1 MPRKQPMP
9 EERDAGRAAGSDAGE
24 GGRADGRSPAGGAPD
39 GRSPEGRVPEG
50 RAIALPVA
58 TVTLLEDR
66 AHVVRRGSVALG
78 AAVERVRVASI
89 APVASDRTLAVTL
102 VEGTGV
108 SVLDARIRRRAVV
121 RLKGGTAEES
131 DVRPEREELERERDQ
146 LMQTMAGL
154 RGERDAATRQA
165 AALDRAAG
173 LAMAELSEDVAWGA
187 PVDDAWS
194 HRLDELARE
203 HGALGQR
210 SVELDREIER
220 LEATVA
226 RVTARID
233 VLEGP
238 AEEERADLEIDL
250 QGPAGA
256 ACVLR
261 VDYVVPGACWRPC
274 HTARLSGGEGGAPA
288 QVELETD
295 ACVWQNTGEDWRD
308 VELVLSTE
316 RASLGVEPPRLG
328 SDVLMATRRSET
340 VVVEAREQDI
350 ETTGLGQG
358 AQGAG
363 RAVVAELPGID
374 DAGEVQTLRAP
385 ERASIPSDGR
395 PYRVRLGSFRGDA
408 ELELVTYP
416 ELLSSV
422 LLKSTQDNRGGGPIL
437 AGPVDLVRA
446 SGLCGHTSIR
456 YVAPGER
463 FELGWGPDA
472 DLRVSREVEG
482 LDEKTRMLSA
492 WSVRRTLVRVKL
504 SNLGDQAVRVSV
516 TERLPVSEIEKVRVS
531 VDAERV
537 TGHRRPD
544 ENGFVR
550 WQVGLEPFGHEELE
564 LVWELRRHEDVVGV

>member
-1 MPRKQPMP
+1 MPGKQARP
-9 EERDAGRAAGSDAGE
+9 ERREAEPVARV
-24 GGRADGRSPAGGAPD
+24 PGA
-39 GRSPEGRVPEG
+39 EGRV
-50 RAIALPVA
+50 IDLPVA

-66 AHVVRRGSVALG
+66 AHVVRRGSVAL
-78 AAVERVRVASI
+78 AAAGERVRVERI
-89 APVASDRTLAVTL
+89 APVASDRTLAVSL
-102 VEGTGV
+102 IEGSGV
-108 SVLDARIRRRAVV
+108 SVVDARIRRRAVV
-121 RLKGGTAEES
+121 RLRDGSPSADEAS
-131 DVRPEREELERERDQ
+131 DVRPEREALERERDEV
-146 LMQTMAGL
+146 MQRMAAL
-154 RGERDAATRQA
+154 RGERDAASRQA

-187 PVDDAWS
+187 PVDDGWS
-194 HRLDELARE
+194 QQLDELARE
-203 HGALGQR
+203 QGALGQR
-210 SVELDREIER
+210 SVELDRELER
-220 LEATVA
+220 QDAVVA
-226 RVTARID
+226 RLNGRIAA
-233 VLEGP
+233 LEGP

-274 HTARLSGGEGGAPA
+274 HTARLSGGTGGAPA

-295 ACVWQNTGEDWRD
+295 ACVWQNTGEDWPD

-316 RASLGVEPPRLG
+316 RSSLGVEPPRLG
-328 SDVLMATRRSET
+328 SDVLRATRRSET
-340 VVVEAREQDI
+340 VVVEAREQEI
-350 ETTGLGQG
+350 ETAGLG
-358 AQGAG
+358 AGAG
-363 RAVVAELPGID
+363 AARAVVAELPGID
-374 DAGEVQTLRAP
+374 DAGEVQTWRAA

-395 PYRVRLGSFRGDA
+395 PYRVRLGSFRSDA
-408 ELELVTYP
+408 ELELVAFP
-416 ELLSSV
+416 ELLASV
-422 LLKSTQDNRGGGPIL
+422 LLRSTQDNRGGGPLL

-482 LDEKTRMLSA
+482 LDEKSRMLSS

-504 SNLGDQAVRVSV
+504 SNLGDESRRVSV

-550 WQVGLEPFGHEELE
+550 WSVGLEPFGHEELE
-564 LVWELRRHEDVVGV
+564 LVWELRRHEDVTGV